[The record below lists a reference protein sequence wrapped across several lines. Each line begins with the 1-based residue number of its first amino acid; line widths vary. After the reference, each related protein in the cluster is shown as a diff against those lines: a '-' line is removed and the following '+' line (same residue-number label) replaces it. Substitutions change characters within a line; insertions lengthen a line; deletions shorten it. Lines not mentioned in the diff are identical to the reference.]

1 MSSPSKPIADNGATK
16 GSMFTKEGL
25 PLDHTR
31 FGTAVTT
38 TDVCDGG
45 PARRIDCRPPQL
57 ISAPSIRPSK
67 RASPDA
73 RRTKSLSE
81 ASLCRSLIDDDDD
94 ELIDYFG
101 STSAPLTSPAAPTTV
116 NVMSSSSHW
125 NVHEHNVHTLPSFY
139 PLEKSAVFVPHASA
153 PILAS
158 RIAAVL
164 QARSIA
170 ASYDAVNAKVDCVS
184 MFLVEFR
191 IRLYRGRG
199 ETNHGIIVEVQRRA
213 GFDLS
218 YTQDVYAILDAAEG
232 KNVKEC
238 GGHITPIHFVETE
251 GSCCSDEEDIGILE
265 NSGGFASL
273 QVISDVLCPRDNKAK
288 EVTVEGRYFAM
299 ASLTSL
305 TSLEHMGRTA
315 VHLSNELLISETHVD
330 LRRVVFSYVGQS
342 QDQRPMIQSL
352 EILAN
357 VANSSQSPSQLV
369 DLLSQNDYDMFLK
382 LIVNIEN
389 APLNPRAADLS
400 CVILKNIC
408 VSQAI
413 VNNLMSSHFNGRL
426 LTALM
431 KAMSYGGKCH
441 AELERHSQQ
450 CLEVMQF

>member
-1 MSSPSKPIADNGATK
+1 MSSPPKPTAEDDAIKAP
-16 GSMFTKEGL
+16 MFTKEGL

-57 ISAPSIRPSK
+57 ISVPSNSLSK
-67 RASPDA
+67 RASSEA
-73 RRTKSLSE
+73 RRTESLRE
-81 ASLCRSLIDDDDD
+81 ASLRRSLIDDDDD

-101 STSAPLTSPAAPTTV
+101 STSAPLTSPVAPTTV
-116 NVMSSSSHW
+116 NGMSSSSHW

-164 QARSIA
+164 QTRSIA
-170 ASYDAVNAKVDCVS
+170 ASYDAQNAKVDCVS
-184 MFLVEFR
+184 RFLVEFR

-199 ETNHGIIVEVQRRA
+199 EYKHGIIVEVQRRA

-218 YTQDVYAILDAAEG
+218 YTQDVYDILDAAEG
-232 KNVKEC
+232 KNVKVY
-238 GGHITPIHFVETE
+238 GGQITPIYYEETE
-251 GSCCSDEEDIGILE
+251 GSCSSDEEDMDLLE

-273 QVISDVLCPRDNKAK
+273 QVISDVLCPQDEKAE

-299 ASLTSL
+299 ASLASL

-330 LRRVVFSYVGQS
+330 LRRVVFSCVGQS
-342 QDQRPMIQSL
+342 QDQRTMILSL

-357 VANSSQSPSQLV
+357 VANSSQTPSQLV
-369 DLLSQNDYDMFLK
+369 DLLSQNDYDILIK

-400 CVILKNIC
+400 CVIFKNIC

-413 VNNLMSSHFNGRL
+413 VNSLMSSHFNGRL

-431 KAMSYGGKCH
+431 KAMSYGGECN

-450 CLEVMQF
+450 CLEVMQL